1 MDFHV
6 PPMQVKVCSGG
17 ILYFG
22 DQKTGLTAD
31 SVKVS

>member
-6 PPMQVKVCSGG
+6 PPMQVKVCRGG
-17 ILYFG
+17 ILYFE
-22 DQKTGLTAD
+22 DQKTGIGAD